1 MFAATVRFV
10 YYHNISN
17 NKIEQQH
24 NPTFDDAVDISE
36 EYCFMDTHVNKEE
49 QLTPDTNPNPPLV
62 SITSWLD
69 DEDQEARPLSV
80 LRLSTEPVYVSVF
93 SDQGCDVETHYLEAT
108 DGWAGGYVHCL
119 GKGCPA
125 CVARIDR
132 KRFLLLPVA
141 DLTDA
146 QVKLLRVPAEKG
158 PGRLR
163 TEIVKILALP
173 DRAGIVT
180 RITRARD
187 FHHTVEAH
195 RSEALGPDVAAAI
208 KRFVDG
214 LNAGAIDLKSVV
226 TSLTAAEMTEHERV
240 AKRLSLERP
249 GA

>member
-1 MFAATVRFV
+1 
-10 YYHNISN
+10 
-17 NKIEQQH
+17 
-24 NPTFDDAVDISE
+24 
-36 EYCFMDTHVNKEE
+36 MDTHVHEEE
-49 QLTPDTNPNPPLV
+49 QLNSEANPNQPLI

-69 DEDQEARPLSV
+69 DDESQDGRPLAV
-80 LRLSTEPVYVSVF
+80 LRLSTEPVYVSLF
-93 SDQGCDVETHYLEAT
+93 TDQGCDVETHYLEAA
-108 DGWAGGYVHCL
+108 DGWSGGYVHCR

-125 CVARIDR
+125 CRARIER

-163 TEIVKILALP
+163 TEIVKVLALP

-195 RSEALGPDVAAAI
+195 RNDALEPDVANAI
-208 KRFVDG
+208 RRFADS
-214 LNAGAIDLKSVV
+214 LNAGSIDLKSIV
-226 TSLTAAEMTEHERV
+226 TSMTGAEMAEHERV
-240 AKRLSLERP
+240 AKRLSLEGP